1 MEGSRGDFSPA
12 PGSASPMASATAKQQ
27 TAPVLVT
34 TEPRVLGLRPSSFS
48 STHMWFSNTRHGL
61 TASARSRRCVNL
73 YLSLFL

>member
-48 STHMWFSNTRHGL
+48 STHVVFKYATWSD
-61 TASARSRRCVNL
+61 CVRTVTTL
-73 YLSLFL
+73 C